1 MPSYDFQSRI
11 QVSSDSPYATTLK
24 YLKSSQTV
32 WPDSK
37 RMLLVPTF
45 AYWHPF
51 ALQALGNDPAQVRQ
65 AALNSIRELE
75 SHCYYLRQTFG
86 IENAANVT
94 PSSQSTDTSPRD
106 QPMSSLMSGVDD
118 DLIGSALL

>member
-24 YLKSSQTV
+24 YLKSGQTV

-51 ALQALGNDPAQVRQ
+51 AVQSRESDPTKVRQ

-75 SHCYYLRQTFG
+75 SHIYFLRQTFG
-86 IENAANVT
+86 INTSVGDIHGSTNTDLPPSAQ
-94 PSSQSTDTSPRD
+94 PSS
-106 QPMSSLMSGVDD
+106 LLSGVDD